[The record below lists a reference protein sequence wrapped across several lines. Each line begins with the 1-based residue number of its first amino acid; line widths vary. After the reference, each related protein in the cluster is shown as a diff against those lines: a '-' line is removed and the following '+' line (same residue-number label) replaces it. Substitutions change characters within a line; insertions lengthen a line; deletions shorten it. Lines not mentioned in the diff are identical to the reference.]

1 MPLHLFQKVSPENQ
15 HIKTFFSLRRYAAG
29 CMRNFESSNLN
40 KMKTLAKHN
49 KPTAR
54 TQNEIYAKG
63 MKLMDRKKYA
73 SAQKNFDIILLLDPN
88 HVDAMLQRG
97 ICKMHAGLV
106 NLALDDFSE
115 ILMLA
120 DERPEAYAAMAEAY
134 WMLADY
140 EMARNFI
147 EQALKSTYAL
157 RSEWYELACN
167 IHSKL
172 NDIDKAYS
180 CINRAI
186 VCNPFEAV
194 LYYKRARLLFRLDK
208 IQVAINDLNKAISFE
223 PKFAS
228 ALKLRAEC
236 KLKMGDK
243 DGATRDRVA
252 AGLYYKA

>member
-1 MPLHLFQKVSPENQ
+1 MNTQ
-15 HIKTFFSLRRYAAG
+15 
-29 CMRNFESSNLN
+29 
-40 KMKTLAKHN
+40 AKHN
-49 KPTAR
+49 KPQAR

-63 MKLMDRKKYA
+63 MKLMDRKRYA

-88 HVDAMLQRG
+88 NIDAMLQRG

-106 NLALDDFSE
+106 TLALDDFSE
-115 ILMLA
+115 ILMQA
-120 DERPEAYAAMAEAY
+120 DERPDAYAAMAQAY

-147 EQALKSTYAL
+147 ERALKCTYAL

-167 IHSKL
+167 IHCRL
-172 NDIDKAYS
+172 NDIDKAYA

-194 LYYKRARLLFRLDK
+194 LYYKRARLLFQMDK
-208 IQVAINDLNKAISFE
+208 IQVSLNDLNKAISFE

-228 ALKLRAEC
+228 ALKLRASC
-236 KLKMGDK
+236 KTKLGDK
-243 DGATRDRVA
+243 DGAVKDLIA
-252 AGLYYKA
+252 AGMYHKA